1 MLTSIFQEVWLA
13 EPKREHTFRIRAG
26 ASTPGMV
33 VAIVVTYQPHLV
45 ELARLLDAIR
55 HQVQRT
61 IVIDNG
67 SSINVNGFLADRN
80 DPGIHCLCLDNNH
93 GVAAAQN
100 VGIAWAREQGAS
112 FVILFDQDSIPE
124 LGMVALLHRTY
135 QRKTDEG
142 FRVAAV
148 GPRYVDD
155 RNCARA
161 SFSRL
166 SGMRILTEDC
176 TIQKDAFL
184 ADFVISSGSLISLE
198 ALNHIGC
205 MNEALFIDQIDIE
218 WGLRAKSLGYQSFG
232 VHNAVM
238 THSLGEAPL
247 SFLGRKLL
255 NHSPLRHYYIVR
267 NAVWLISRSYTP
279 FGWRLY
285 FGRMILVRYLLYPLW
300 VTPRFA
306 YFNMMTK
313 GLWHGLRDRL
323 GKLE

>member
-1 MLTSIFQEVWLA
+1 MI
-13 EPKREHTFRIRAG
+13 
-26 ASTPGMV
+26 
-33 VAIVVTYQPHLV
+33 VAIIVTYHPDLGV
-45 ELARLLDAIR
+45 LSCLLNAIK
-55 HQVQRT
+55 HQVEQ
-61 IVIDNG
+61 VLVVDNG
-67 SSINVNGFLADRN
+67 SPTDVDGFLAGRN
-80 DPGIHCLCLDNNH
+80 DPAVHALCFGRNR

-112 FVILFDQDSIPE
+112 FVVLFDQDSIPE
-124 LGMVALLHRTY
+124 LGMVALLHRAY
-135 QRKTDEG
+135 QLKTDEG

-155 RNCARA
+155 RNRARA

-166 SGMRILTEDC
+166 SGIRILTEDC
-176 TIQKDAFL
+176 TIHKDAIL

-247 SFLGRKLL
+247 SFFGRKLL

-267 NAVWLISRSYTP
+267 NAVWLISRGHTP

-285 FGRMILVRYLLYPLW
+285 FIRMILVRYLLYPLW

>member
-1 MLTSIFQEVWLA
+1 MI
-13 EPKREHTFRIRAG
+13 
-26 ASTPGMV
+26 
-33 VAIVVTYQPHLV
+33 VAIVVTYQPALV

-61 IVIDNG
+61 IIVDNG
-67 SSINVNGFLADRN
+67 STIDVNQFLADRN
-80 DPGIHCLCLDNNH
+80 DTGIHCLCLGKNH

-100 VGIAWAREQGAS
+100 VGIAWARELGAS
-112 FVILFDQDSIPE
+112 FVILFDQDSIPDS
-124 LGMVALLHRTY
+124 GMVALLHSTY

-148 GPRYVDD
+148 GPRYVDN
-155 RNCARA
+155 RNRARA

-176 TIQKDAFL
+176 TIHKEAIPV
-184 ADFVISSGSLISLE
+184 DFVISSGSLISLE
-198 ALNHIGC
+198 ALNRIGC

-232 VHNAVM
+232 VHNAAM
-238 THSLGEAPL
+238 AHSLGEAPL
-247 SFLGRKLL
+247 IILGRKLL

-267 NAVWLISRSYTP
+267 NAVWLISKKYTP
-279 FGWRLY
+279 VGWRLY
-285 FGRMILVRYLLYPLW
+285 FARMILVRYLLYPLW
-300 VTPRFA
+300 VTPRFD

-313 GLWHGLRDRL
+313 GLWHGLLGRM
-323 GKLE
+323 GKLES